1 MSFYEGAMVQPIA
14 CCVFAC
20 QKARVGAGHSVI
32 ITGAGPMGV
41 MCAMVAQ
48 ASGAC
53 DIIILDISN
62 DRLKI
67 AEKAL
72 GSVCKYVLN
81 DVNRSPKD
89 TADFLVEK
97 YLNSRRAD
105 VSMECSGA
113 ESCVQIAVYVRFE
126 PIY

>member
-1 MSFYEGAMVQPIA
+1 
-14 CCVFAC
+14 
-20 QKARVGAGHSVI
+20 
-32 ITGAGPMGV
+32 MGV

-72 GSVCKYVLN
+72 GKSCKYVLN
-81 DVNRSPKD
+81 DLSLKR
-89 TADFLVEK
+89 TARQIADSLVDD
-97 YLNSRRAD
+97 YLGGRGAD
-105 VSMECSGA
+105 ISMECSGA
-113 ESCVQIAVYVRFE
+113 ESCVQIAVYVCFE
-126 PIY
+126 LIY